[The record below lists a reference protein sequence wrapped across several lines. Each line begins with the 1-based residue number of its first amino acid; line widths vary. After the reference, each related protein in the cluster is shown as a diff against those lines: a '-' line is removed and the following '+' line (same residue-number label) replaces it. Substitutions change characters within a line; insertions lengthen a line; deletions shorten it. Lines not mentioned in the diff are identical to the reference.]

1 MTVFATTGSTSSGAG
16 CKSIR
21 SVPTFSSVA
30 IGRVYFCPVKRW
42 GLNMG
47 CGVRRLVACLVCIGA
62 GFAISPVTA
71 LGASS
76 SSAEGTGASSLSG
89 SLVTPGSPAQSE
101 QAQAAEQAK
110 LASPEALA
118 AREESQTKYD
128 GLDPSQAAKLA
139 GEVFPDTIDRPAGAV
154 PQLPAGQQ
162 VVGYPADNAAQV
174 DLGGGKH
181 GVIESMEPI
190 AVETSPGSREPV
202 DLSLDEANGAF
213 QPKRSPVGLRIPKR
227 LVDGVQLAG
236 TGVSLTPVD
245 SSGSALGGSEGTV
258 DGATVLYA
266 NTQTDADTIVKP
278 LALGFEEDTLLRS
291 AESPEQL
298 SYRVGLPV
306 GGSLVQA
313 AHGSGVVEVMDE
325 GAVIA
330 TILPPSAKDAA
341 GTTVPVSLSLS
352 GDTLTLTVD
361 HHAGEY
367 QFPIEVD
374 PTVTD
379 RQVTSWECNSSE
391 IGNWTYEH
399 VGSGY
404 YSVDQE
410 YASCESKG
418 IKDEPGYLTDQLYIE
433 GGEYAVWG
441 YATLGESHIYGFIA
455 ETSGTGE
462 HVENE
467 LGIVNPSKTKEAHV
481 VYPASYANTRTELC
495 AEAGCATGTV
505 TSTNE
510 GNVAYFEQ
518 AGIGSTRATA
528 TGTFSA
534 GDVEI
539 LQEKGPSVPT
549 FNVSSPTLNDG
560 QPNILY
566 THEWLGPHTAGG
578 FEATAADPGTGINE
592 WLPSS
597 PNASEWGKK
606 VKGDCTIE
614 CLSEGTT
621 TAPLTMEFDWSGFGS
636 QWDGGA
642 YVEHYLPD
650 GEDTVEVKVSDAVG
664 LSAKAAVKIK
674 VDQTPPHN
682 ITLAGLPPNDEIG
695 NGEYHLKASA
705 TDGSGSTPS
714 SGVASLVL
722 KVDGKQV
729 GSPAG
734 TCSPGPCTATG
745 EWLVSGSEFAV
756 GQHEVTVTATDN
768 AGNVAVETF
777 TMYVERPTTP
787 VAMGPGSVNLQSG
800 EFSLGSKDV
809 SIGALGAALTVAR
822 SYGSLH
828 TTAGAEGPLGPQWVL
843 SLGGSESL
851 TKLPDGDMLLTDGT
865 GLQAV
870 YASKGKGE
878 FTPPTGDESLVL
890 SEKKVGEKVEFA
902 LKDSSGAVTTF
913 TQSSGGS
920 TSVWWPTVREEANG
934 LDTTTTIYQV
944 SGSITEPTEVIAPIP
959 TGVSC
964 GTKPEELKKGCRAL
978 QFVYS
983 SKTTATGN
991 GQSEW
996 GNYAGRLQEVTFT
1009 AWEASKMVTKAVAQ
1023 YQYDGQGRLRAE
1035 WDPLITPALKTT
1047 YGYDSAGRVTAVSE
1061 PGQQPWF
1068 LTYGTISGD
1077 ARGGRLIGV
1086 TRPSASTASGDGTVP
1101 TNTTAPTLST
1111 TKPVYGTALS
1121 VTSGSWSNSPLSYEY
1136 QWEDCNPIECKPI
1149 LGATNPSY
1157 SPVSADKGYELAVKV
1172 TATNADGS
1180 TVVASNKS
1188 IASVY
1193 APTYERTREFG
1204 KEGTGEGDLKK
1215 PAGVA
1220 VDSKGDVYV
1229 ADTGNDR
1236 IVEFSATGVFMRANG
1251 HEGTGNAEFKEPKS
1265 ITIDKEGYMF
1275 IADAGNDRI
1284 EILNSRGEYVTS
1296 IKTTV
1301 APGAIALGEGEYR
1314 KIKVDALYVTFPSTN
1329 EVMKYVEY
1337 REDRLEHTQ
1346 VWKFGKAGS
1355 GNGDF
1360 NDPTGV
1366 ALNEAGSLAYVTDAG
1381 NHRVQ
1386 VLDVNTASEEEGRDE
1401 VNYVSQFGESGS
1413 GNGEFSSPGGIAIEP
1428 AALEGLSED
1437 DPDVVGLSGGTLV
1450 ADPGDSRWQQF
1461 NSSHAYQ
1468 QQYSEK
1474 EVQGMAINDVAGKGA
1489 GTVYAVNSTTAGKDK
1504 ITEWA
1509 PKPWSSSPPE
1519 PPSPGTSAVTTI
1531 EYDVPISGTSAPDAL
1546 GSSEVSKWGQTD
1558 DPVEATAIFPP
1569 DEPEGWPAQNYRRAS
1584 IYYLDA
1590 KGRTVNIASPSG
1602 GISTTE
1608 YNTTDDRVRTLTPDD
1623 RAAALK
1629 EGGKSAEIAKLLAT
1643 ESTYN
1648 SEGTELLSTLGP
1660 QHKIKLANGSEVE
1673 ARNHEQYSYDEGAPA
1688 EGGPYLLVTKLT
1700 DGAQYSGKEEDIRT
1714 TTTSYSGQ
1722 ENLGWKLHKPTSVT
1736 SDPSGLKLVHTL
1748 VYEAGTGN
1756 LTETRMP
1763 ASPGAKSPHD
1773 EQTIYY
1779 TAGAS
1784 TEYPTCGEHPE
1795 WANLPCQTQA
1805 GAQPKDTSLPPL
1817 AVSTDT
1823 YNLWDEP
1830 EKMISTSGSATRTTT
1845 IAYDAAGRTV
1855 STETTSTTGT
1865 ALPKVS
1871 DEYSTE
1877 TGAPIKQ
1884 STTAESIKSVFNTLG
1899 QLTSYT
1905 DADENTATYKYDI
1918 DGRLEEANDGKGTQ
1932 TYTYNTTTGFLAKLA
1947 DSAAGTFTGTY
1958 DVEGR
1963 LLTEG
1968 YPNGMNANYS
1978 YNQTGEATGLAYEKT
1993 TDCTV
1998 KCVWF
2003 SESDASSIHGQELS
2017 QANTVEGETSTN
2029 NYTFDAAGRL
2039 TQAQETP
2046 AGKGCK
2052 TRVYAY
2058 EEDTNRTSLTSR
2070 EPGTEGKCATEGGT
2084 VEKHTYDEADRLT
2097 DEGIAYDAFGDITTL
2112 PAKDAG
2118 GQALTS
2124 TYYTDSQLASQ
2135 TQNGETIGYTL
2146 DPARRTRETVA
2157 TGKTAQ
2163 DIIEHYANSGDS
2175 PAWSIE
2181 PASGHWTRDIQG
2193 IGGALVAIQTN
2204 GETPVLQLSNLHG
2217 DIIATAALSETETKL
2232 RSSSTMTEYGVPTTT
2247 TPAKYSWL
2255 GSDELATELPSG
2267 TIDMG
2272 ARSYVPQLGRF
2283 LQADPIPGGS
2293 ANAYAYVFGDPV
2305 DESDPAGTSG
2315 LPLWFIAFAQENAQQ
2330 IAEAAAARE
2339 LAARIAAEEA
2349 AREAQEAAEAAAA
2362 AAAAPPPEAPQEPL
2376 GGSAS
2381 WACEYALETGQEDPG
2396 CLGTISL
2403 GSGAAEIGGEATAAS
2418 FGSLFS
2424 EALNS
2429 GVLHTIKQAVN
2440 LAGEIVHKLFPHK
2453 TVEIVSKC
2461 AGGIGSYGFV
2471 GKFVDAV
2478 DFTPEGAMASC
2489 AIGVLPG

>member
-1 MTVFATTGSTSSGAG
+1 MRF
-16 CKSIR
+16 
-21 SVPTFSSVA
+21 
-30 IGRVYFCPVKRW
+30 
-42 GLNMG
+42 
-47 CGVRRLVACLVCIGA
+47 GVRRLVACLACIGT

-71 LGASS
+71 LGASA

-110 LASPEALA
+110 LASPEAVA

-128 GLDPSQAAKLA
+128 GLEPSQAAKLA
-139 GEVFPDTIDRPAGAV
+139 GEVFPDTIDRPAGAL

-162 VVGYPADNAAQV
+162 VVGYPADNVAQV

-181 GVIESMEPI
+181 GAIESMEPI
-190 AVETSPGSREPV
+190 ALETSPGNHEPL
-202 DLSLDEANGAF
+202 DLSLSEVNSAF
-213 QPKRSPVGLRIPKR
+213 QPTRSGVGLRIPKQ
-227 LVDGVQLAG
+227 LVDGVQLAN

-266 NTQTDADTIVKP
+266 NTQKDTDTIVKP

-306 GGSLVQA
+306 GASLVQA
-313 AHGSGVVEVMDE
+313 PHGSGVVEVMDE

-330 TILPPSAKDAA
+330 TILPASAKDAV
-341 GTTVPVSLSLS
+341 GTTVPVSMSLS

-361 HHAGEY
+361 HQAGEY
-367 QFPIEVD
+367 QYPIEVD

-379 RQVTSWECNSSE
+379 KQLTNWECNSSE
-391 IGNWTYEH
+391 VGDWTFEH
-399 VGSGY
+399 VGSGFY
-404 YSVDQE
+404 YVDEE
-410 YASCESKG
+410 YTTCESKS
-418 IKDEPGYLTDQLYIE
+418 IKDEPAYLTDQLYIE
-433 GGEYAVWG
+433 GGEYALWG
-441 YATLGESHIYGFIA
+441 YATLGESHIYGLIS

-467 LGIVNPSKTKEAHV
+467 LGIVNPSNTKEAHAI
-481 VYPASYANTRTELC
+481 YPASYGKTRTELC
-495 AEAGCATGTV
+495 VVQGCATGTV
-505 TSTNE
+505 TSADE
-510 GNVAYFEQ
+510 GNVAYFQ
-518 AGIGSTRATA
+518 QVGIGSTRATA
-528 TGTFSA
+528 TVTFSA
-534 GDVEI
+534 ADVEI
-539 LQEKGPSVPT
+539 LQEKGPSAPV
-549 FNVSSPTLNDG
+549 FNVTSPTLKDG
-560 QPNILY
+560 EPNILY
-566 THEWLGPHTAGG
+566 THAWFGPHTPQWGG
-578 FEATAADPGTGINE
+578 FEATATDPGTGINE

-597 PNASEWGKK
+597 PNASEWGEKPR
-606 VKGDCTIE
+606 GGYCTIE
-614 CLSEGTT
+614 CTKEGTT
-621 TAPLTMEFDWSGFGS
+621 GAPLSMEFYWGEFDST
-636 QWDGGA
+636 WDGGA
-642 YVEHYLPD
+642 YVEHHLPD

-664 LSAKAAVKIK
+664 LSAKAAVKVK
-674 VDQTPPHN
+674 VDQTAPHN

-695 NGEYHLKASA
+695 NGEYRLKASA

-714 SGVASLVL
+714 SGVASLAL

-745 EWLVSGSEFAV
+745 EWTVSGSEFAV
-756 GQHEVTVTATDN
+756 GQHEVSVTATDN
-768 AGNVAVETF
+768 AGNVAVEKF

-809 SIGALGAALTVAR
+809 SIGAPGAALTVAR

-843 SLGGSESL
+843 SLGSSENL

-865 GLQAV
+865 GLQAI
-870 YASKGKGE
+870 YASKGGGE
-878 FTPPTGDESLVL
+878 YTPPTGDESLVL
-890 SEKKVGEKVEFA
+890 SEKKVGEKVEFT
-902 LKDSSGAVTTF
+902 LKDASGSVTTF
-913 TQSSGGS
+913 TQSPAGNPY
-920 TSVWWPTVREEANG
+920 VWWPTEREEANG

-944 SGSITEPTEVIAPIP
+944 AGSITEPTEVIAPIP

-964 GTKPEELKKGCRAL
+964 GTKPEELKKGCRSL

-983 SKTTATGN
+983 SKTTATGT

-1009 AWEASKMVTKAVAQ
+1009 AWEPSTSKMATKAVAQ
-1023 YQYDGQGRLRAE
+1023 YQYDSEGKLRAE

-1061 PGQQPWF
+1061 PGQQPWL

-1077 ARGGRLIGV
+1077 TRGGRLIGI
-1086 TRPSASTASGDGTVP
+1086 TRPSASTAFGDGIVP
-1101 TNTTAPTLST
+1101 ANTTAPALST
-1111 TKPVYGTALS
+1111 TKPAYGTVLS

-1136 QWEDCNPIECKPI
+1136 QWEDCTTVECKPI
-1149 LGATNPSY
+1149 LGATNQSY
-1157 SPVSADKGYELAVKV
+1157 RPALSDKGYELAVRV

-1180 TVVASNKS
+1180 TVVASNRG
-1188 IASVY
+1188 V
-1193 APTYERTREFG
+1193 APGYPTPIYERKLEFG
-1204 KEGTGEGDLKK
+1204 KEGTAEGDLKK

-1220 VDSKGDVYV
+1220 SDSKGDVWV

-1236 IVEFSATGVFMRANG
+1236 IEEFSSTGTFMKAYG
-1251 HEGTGNAEFKEPKS
+1251 KEGTGNVQFKEPKS
-1265 ITIDKEGYMF
+1265 IAIDKEGYIF
-1275 IADAGNDRI
+1275 IADAGNKRI
-1284 EILNSRGEYVTS
+1284 EILNTKGEYVTS

-1301 APGAIALGEGEYR
+1301 GPGAIALGEGEYGR
-1314 KIKVDALYVTFPSTN
+1314 VKVDVLYVTFPSSN

-1337 REDRLEHTQ
+1337 REERLEYIRA
-1346 VWKFGKAGS
+1346 WKFGKTGS
-1355 GNGDF
+1355 GNGEF
-1360 NDPTGV
+1360 NDPTGI
-1366 ALNEAGSLAYVTDAG
+1366 ALNEAGGLAYVTDAA

-1386 VLDVNTASEEEGRDE
+1386 VLSVNTASEEEARDE
-1401 VNYVSQFGESGS
+1401 VKYSSQFGTSGS
-1413 GNGEFSSPGGIAIEP
+1413 ENGQFSSPGGIAIEP
-1428 AALEGLSED
+1428 TALESLSENS
-1437 DPDVVGLSGGTLV
+1437 PYVVGLSAGVLV

-1461 NSSHAYQ
+1461 SSSHAYQ

-1474 EVQGMAINDVAGKGA
+1474 EVQGVAINEVAGKSA
-1489 GTVYAVNSTTAGKDK
+1489 GTVYALNSTTAGKDK
-1504 ITEWA
+1504 IAEWA

-1519 PPSPGTSAVTTI
+1519 PPNPGTNAVTTI
-1531 EYDVPISGTSAPDAL
+1531 EYDVPVSGTGAPDAM
-1546 GSSEVSKWGQTD
+1546 GSSEVGKWGQTD
-1558 DPVEATAIFPP
+1558 DPIEATAIFPP
-1569 DEPEGWPAQNYRRAS
+1569 DEPEGWPAQNYRRAG

-1590 KGRTVNIASPSG
+1590 KGRTVDIASPSG
-1602 GISTTE
+1602 GISTAE
-1608 YNTTDDRVRTLTPDD
+1608 YNATDDLVRTLTPDN

-1629 EGGKSAEIAKLLAT
+1629 EGSKSAEVSKLLAT

-1660 QHKIKLANGSEVE
+1660 QHKVKLANGSEVE
-1673 ARNHEQYSYDEGAPA
+1673 ARNHEQYSYDEGAPT

-1714 TTTSYSGQ
+1714 TTTAYSGQ
-1722 ENLGWKLHKPTSVT
+1722 ENLGWKLRKPTSVT
-1736 SDPSGLKLVHTL
+1736 TDPSALKLVHTL

-1779 TAGAS
+1779 TAGAN
-1784 TEYPTCGEHPE
+1784 TEHPTCGEHPE

-1805 GAQPKDTSLPPL
+1805 GAQPKDTNLPPL

-1830 EKMISTSGSATRTTT
+1830 EKAISTSGSATRTTT

-1884 STTAESIKSVFNTLG
+1884 STTAEAIKSVFNTLG
-1899 QLTSYT
+1899 QLASYT

-1932 TYTYNTTTGFLAKLA
+1932 TYAYNTTTGFLAELA
-1947 DSAAGTFTGTY
+1947 DPAAGTFTGTY

-1978 YNQTGEATGLAYEKT
+1978 YSQTGEATGLAYEKT
-1993 TDCTV
+1993 TDCTER
-1998 KCVWF
+1998 CVWF
-2003 SESDASSIHGQELS
+2003 SESVAPSIHGQDLS
-2017 QANTVEGETSTN
+2017 QTDTVAGETSTN

-2046 AGKGCK
+2046 SGKGCK

-2163 DIIEHYANSGDS
+2163 DIIEHYASSGDS
-2175 PAWSIE
+2175 PAWSVE

-2193 IGGALVAIQTN
+2193 IGGGLVAIQTN
-2204 GETPVLQLSNLHG
+2204 GETPILQLSNLHG

-2232 RSSSTMTEYGVPTTT
+2232 LSSSTMTEYGVPTTT
-2247 TPAKYSWL
+2247 SPAKYSWL

-2267 TIDMG
+2267 TINMG

-2315 LPLWFIAFAQENAQQ
+2315 LPLWFIAFAHENAQQ

-2349 AREAQEAAEAAAA
+2349 AREAQQAAEAAAA

-2396 CLGTISL
+2396 CGPS
-2403 GSGAAEIGGEATAAS
+2403 AAETAEIFGCTGGEACASSILGSVVHWVTSNAHKIVAAGVGFVSSVIIGAVTLVAVTGCIGTAELTEDPFVAYDCYKI
-2418 FGSLFS
+2418 GSIGFTVS
-2424 EALNS
+2424 
-2429 GVLHTIKQAVN
+2429 
-2440 LAGEIVHKLFPHK
+2440 LAG
-2453 TVEIVSKC
+2453 
-2461 AGGIGSYGFV
+2461 
-2471 GKFVDAV
+2471 
-2478 DFTPEGAMASC
+2478 MAS
-2489 AIGVLPG
+2489 AVEAWKVEKN